1 MVHAIRYRTAVSKE
15 KGRRLGRADW
25 VDAAL
30 EALAAGGVSAVA
42 VEPVAVRLGT
52 TKGSFYWHFA
62 NRAELVTAAL
72 AEWEQRYTERVIADL
87 AQIPEPGAR
96 LRGLFQR
103 AFGGRLT
110 GAIDAAVLAD
120 AASPLVAPVLERV
133 TRRRLGYLHE
143 TYAAMG
149 LPPDLAASRALLAYT
164 TYVGLFSLRRAA
176 PGVVSDVGL
185 VDALEPLLAP
195 ARPDFGR
202 DHAR

>member
-1 MVHAIRYRTAVSKE
+1 MPRDQA
-15 KGRRLGRADW
+15 GRLGRLGRAEW

-30 EALAAGGVSAVA
+30 KALADGGVAALA

-87 AQIPEPGAR
+87 AELPDPVDR
-96 LRGLFQR
+96 LHGLFGR
-103 AFGGRLT
+103 AFRGELT
-110 GAIDAAVLAD
+110 GAIDAALLAD

-133 TRRRLGYLHE
+133 TRRRLGYLRE

-149 LPPDLAASRALLAYT
+149 LPPDRAASRALLAYT
-164 TYVGLFSLRRAA
+164 TYLGLFSLRRAA
-176 PGVVSDVGL
+176 PNEVTDAGL
-185 VDALEPLLAP
+185 VSALEPLLAP
-195 ARPDFGR
+195 PPTP
-202 DHAR
+202 